1 MKKYRL
7 DAFIASVQV
16 MRRQASDEQA
26 LDAKGVY
33 AEWAEDVEYSIGNR
47 VLYGTDLYACLQ
59 SHASQAQWNPE
70 DAPSLWAKVLIPD
83 PGQIPEWEQPSSTN
97 PYMAGDK
104 VRHNSK
110 IWISLVDN
118 NVWEPGAPGTESL
131 WDEVVE

>member
-1 MKKYRL
+1 MKKSKL
-7 DAFIASVQV
+7 NAFILSTQT
-16 MRRQASDEQA
+16 MRREASDEQA
-26 LDAKGVY
+26 LNAKGVY
-33 AEWAEDVEYSIGNR
+33 ADWAEGVEYALGNR
-47 VLYGTDLYACLQ
+47 VLYNNYLYSCLQ
-59 SHASQAQWNPE
+59 SHTSQAQWTP
-70 DAPSLWAKVLIPD
+70 DAAASLWAKVLIPD